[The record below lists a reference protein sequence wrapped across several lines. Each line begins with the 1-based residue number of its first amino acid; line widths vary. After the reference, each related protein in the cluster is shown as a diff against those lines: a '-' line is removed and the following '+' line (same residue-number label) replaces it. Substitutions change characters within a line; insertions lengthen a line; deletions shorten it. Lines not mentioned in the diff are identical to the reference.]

1 MKLLNPDECKVC
13 IVGLGYV
20 GLPLAISLA
29 KTKTSL
35 KTNNL
40 INRQIIGFDKNSKR
54 IDELKQGID
63 RTNEVDNVIL
73 ENITNINFS
82 SDEKILN
89 DVDLFI
95 VAIPTPIDKNN
106 KPDLSILKNACI
118 TIGKSIRFRKSDLAP
133 IIVFESTV
141 YPGCT
146 EEQCIPILEKYSDSK
161 HNSENHKSTFYCGY
175 SPERIN
181 PGDKENKIEN
191 IIKIVSGCNEKVSKI
206 IDDFYSSFI
215 NAGTFRTSSIKVA
228 EAAKIIENTQRDIN
242 IALVNELAIICEK
255 LKIDTL
261 DVLNAAA
268 TKWNFQHFKPGL
280 VGGHCI
286 SVDPYYLTYKS
297 EKLGYTPQVVLAGR
311 NINDS
316 MSNWLANRI
325 LKEIKKKDIS
335 LQECSILIM
344 GLTFKENCPDI
355 RNSKVFE
362 IIKIFKNN
370 GIQVTIFDPL
380 ANKELVMNSK
390 KIAIENTFPKN
401 KYNVVIIAVAHDEFK
416 NYDLSFWKNLI
427 KKETICFDLKG
438 ILPREINSMRP

>member
-1 MKLLNPDECKVC
+1 MLNPDECKVC

-181 PGDKENKIEN
+181 PGDKEKKIEN

-311 NINDS
+311 NINDG

-325 LKEIKKKDIS
+325 LKEIKKKIS
-335 LQECSILIM
+335 V
-344 GLTFKENCPDI
+344 
-355 RNSKVFE
+355 SK
-362 IIKIFKNN
+362 
-370 GIQVTIFDPL
+370 
-380 ANKELVMNSK
+380 
-390 KIAIENTFPKN
+390 
-401 KYNVVIIAVAHDEFK
+401 NVLF
-416 NYDLSFWKNLI
+416 
-427 KKETICFDLKG
+427 
-438 ILPREINSMRP
+438 

>member
-416 NYDLSFWKNLI
+416 NYDLSFWDNLI

-438 ILPREINSMRP
+438 ILPRELNAIRP